1 MDHVNHA
8 IVWVDHS
15 EAKVFRF
22 NSDGESRVDVHSHA
36 SLQRLHHLR
45 TGWEAGGN
53 PPDDT
58 EFFHRISGALDHA
71 GSTVITGPGNA
82 KLALK
87 TYLDRH
93 QPAVAARVV
102 GVETLDVPT
111 PDALLDRG
119 HRYFTA
125 TDKELAGESR

>member
-1 MDHVNHA
+1 MSDVNHA

-22 NSDGESRVDVHSHA
+22 SADEESRLDIHSHT

-71 GSTVITGPGNA
+71 GHTVIAGPGNA

-87 TYLDRH
+87 AYLDSAR
-93 QPAVAARVV
+93 PEIAARVV
-102 GVETLDVPT
+102 AVDAMEEPT
-111 PDALLDRG
+111 TDALLDSGQRN
-119 HRYFTA
+119 FMVT
-125 TDKELAGESR
+125 